1 MEPWDRS
8 RLYDIDMPS
17 EQYDGWMNGM
27 RDLQDSFYTHATA
40 PEKPSIFVVLLK
52 MPETYRAATGG
63 KLSLK

>member
-1 MEPWDRS
+1 
-8 RLYDIDMPS
+8 MPS